1 MKKIRHTPPATR
13 APDKGP
19 MMKDMMDTWLLSCGL
34 NVAVVS
40 GQKRG
45 AGGPG
50 RVRSLRLDASWF
62 IVLFFEL
69 FLSKDWGGCDGL
81 CRKPQL

>member
-1 MKKIRHTPPATR
+1 
-13 APDKGP
+13 